1 MIVRS
6 VMRDDVEAAVD
17 AIVSAFA
24 GDPLIDFLFGDGWE
38 HESHA
43 GEFFRILLEVRVA
56 LGMPALCAEENGAIV
71 GAAMGYDTSRPAWEQ
86 AQNEKWARLLAAVD
100 GLESRL
106 QEYEKLAAQF
116 EPTEPHS
123 YLGVIGV
130 RAGKQGSGVG
140 RALLNTFCDAST
152 KDTKSSGV
160 YLETANENSLRF
172 YVKNGFELR
181 GEGIIG
187 ENTRLWCVFRAS

>member
-1 MIVRS
+1 MLVRS
-6 VMRDDVEAAVD
+6 VRQNDVEPVVD

-24 GDPLIDFLFGDGWE
+24 GDALIDFLFGDGWE

-56 LGMPALCAEENGAIV
+56 LGMPALCAEEDGAIV

-100 GLESRL
+100 GLEARL
-106 QEYEKLAAQF
+106 REYEMLAAQF
-116 EPTEPHS
+116 EPTQPHS

-130 RAGKQGSGVG
+130 RAGRQGSGIG
-140 RALLNTFCDAST
+140 RALLDTFCDASE
-152 KDTKSSGV
+152 KDAKSSGV
-160 YLETANENSLRF
+160 YLETANESSLRF
-172 YVKNGFELR
+172 YLKNGFELC
-181 GEGIIG
+181 GEGILG
-187 ENTRLWCVFRAS
+187 ENTRLWCVFRAE